1 MENRRRWQLKL
12 LLAPYPGLTKIHMEK
27 ESFPVRGIIYF
38 MADCP
43 YLSIHLSIHL
53 AIYLYYSYI
62 HTCTHM
68 FMTWRAY
75 RHTFLPVSY
84 FITGDYHVF
93 LNLELGRQIMPD
105 PYPPLHN

>member
-1 MENRRRWQLKL
+1 MESRRRWQLKL

-43 YLSIHLSIHL
+43 LFVYPSFHPSSHLFIL
-53 AIYLYYSYI
+53 FI
-62 HTCTHM
+62 HTYMYTYVHDVEGIS
-68 FMTWRAY
+68 TY
-75 RHTFLPVSY
+75 ISSSVILK
-84 FITGDYHVF
+84 TGDYHVF